1 MDSNNPD
8 HKQVRL
14 SDIVR
19 RGIAIADANFGF
31 IIIFFVAYFLT
42 WFGMDN
48 VRGHFVGSGTG
59 AEADASK
66 LIVME
71 LYFRAASVPINA
83 VIYSLIGALLR
94 RQLVS
99 PQPGSTESLLAWVK
113 KFFLR
118 MLLIA
123 AIQAILLFPLDAL
136 FYVPLIY
143 VAAFVI
149 WQNCSFRKAY
159 SGTISFL
166 SAHSG
171 KFFPV
176 WFFGMA
182 FLLWVNMTALAPAS
196 TNPVF
201 AGLIYLVWTYF
212 DFAMLATALVFFLT
226 LQPKRQEVL
235 A

>member
-1 MDSNNPD
+1 
-8 HKQVRL
+8 L

-19 RGIAIADANFGF
+19 RGIATADANFGF
-31 IIIFFVAYFLT
+31 IIIFFVVYFVT
-42 WFGMDN
+42 WFAMDS
-48 VRGHFVGSGTG
+48 VRAHFVGSGTA
-59 AEADASK
+59 AEADASR

-83 VIYSLIGALLR
+83 VICSVMAALLR

-99 PQPGSTESLLAWVK
+99 PQSDSTVSLLAWAR

-118 MLLIA
+118 MLLIVV
-123 AIQAILLFPLDAL
+123 IQAILLFPLDAL
-136 FYVPLIY
+136 FYVPLMY

-166 SAHSG
+166 STHSG

-176 WFFGMA
+176 WFLGMT

-201 AGLIYLVWTYF
+201 AGLVYLVWTYF